1 MSIEELAFKDRKI
14 LANLNAVDLLNI
26 IEFLQDD
33 RRQCL
38 EELSKTHNRSVEIQK
53 ENQEFKEA
61 LEAKSYCKYANKCT
75 EFDDCSRE
83 EYETMAIENIK
94 LSIENQGLKE
104 KLNKYEN
111 PEDMTLFA
119 MWCTEKVKDENEKLK
134 KHLKVPKTCNL
145 KTLEDYKSYYEDT
158 TREQILEDTYIEYC
172 AYVNLAHR
180 YSELK
185 KQLENCYCNRTDCAG
200 RIKDSKKYDSLV
212 QAQEVQQKE
221 FINYLQKEINQH
233 TAHIDAI
240 NSYGISIYSPDYD
253 NSKLKLAIFKEV
265 LLKYIETI
273 QTKIDK
279 SV

>member
-33 RRQCL
+33 RRQRL

-53 ENQEFKEA
+53 ENQE
-61 LEAKSYCKYANKCT
+61 LKSQLAGTTHC
-75 EFDDCSRE
+75 FDE
-83 EYETMAIENIK
+83 EEHRK
-94 LSIENQGLKE
+94 L
-104 KLNKYEN
+104 
-111 PEDMTLFA
+111 
-119 MWCTEKVKDENEKLK
+119 KDEIKKLERIIELC
-134 KHLKVPKTCNL
+134 HLDAKE
-145 KTLEDYKSYYEDT
+145 TLATINYE
-158 TREQILEDTYIEYC
+158 Q
-172 AYVNLAHR
+172 
-180 YSELK
+180 ELQK
-185 KQLENCYCNRTDCAG
+185 
-200 RIKDSKKYDSLV
+200 
-212 QAQEVQQKE
+212 KE